1 MESTMDRRSFL
12 KGSVLA
18 GAVASTGMLLGGCA
32 PKKESESAV
41 EKNGKSAGDGGAV
54 DWLGAPQTIDEG
66 DIAETLEC
74 DVLVIGGGLS
84 GLCALNAAVEE
95 GANAILIEKHSCSRY
110 GGIFHSAIGY
120 EKQVEAGVTLD
131 PEEVLNN
138 ELVKYGPLCDTSFWA
153 TWAHESG
160 AIMDWL
166 LEKAEANGVVI
177 GMPFTQYPEGVD
189 PSKEPYITIPGSFTT
204 GWDHFIEEGK
214 EREKYLLDA
223 LTSEAVKSGA
233 QVKYNT
239 PVCTWSKRITARWVE
254 PSRRPK
260 TGRIC
265 GSRRQRAL
273 SCVRGTLQ
281 VTKTCARR
289 CCLKRSPRICTTAT
303 HTPPTWNQT
312 SSRRVVWI
320 RETAIRCAS
329 GQAVSWRTIP
339 SLRWGGPA

>member
-120 EKQVEAGVTLD
+120 EKQVEAGVTL
-131 PEEVLNN
+131 L
-138 ELVKYGPLCDTSFWA
+138 
-153 TWAHESG
+153 H
-160 AIMDWL
+160 
-166 LEKAEANGVVI
+166 
-177 GMPFTQYPEGVD
+177 
-189 PSKEPYITIPGSFTT
+189 PG
-204 GWDHFIEEGK
+204 
-214 EREKYLLDA
+214 R
-223 LTSEAVKSGA
+223 GA
-233 QVKYNT
+233 Q
-239 PVCTWSKRITARWVE
+239 
-254 PSRRPK
+254 
-260 TGRIC
+260 
-265 GSRRQRAL
+265 QRA
-273 SCVRGTLQ
+273 C
-281 VTKTCARR
+281 
-289 CCLKRSPRICTTAT
+289 
-303 HTPPTWNQT
+303 
-312 SSRRVVWI
+312 
-320 RETAIRCAS
+320 
-329 GQAVSWRTIP
+329 
-339 SLRWGGPA
+339 